1 MGTRNTFHLLS
12 GLGKGQIYLTKD
24 KTSLMGK
31 SYYLGYR
38 INEHDYSSSITAAS
52 IYLIHANL
60 EIFTLLYTGITTN
73 NNCKTMKH
81 LSYPIFIFGDKTY
94 ALQAIHFHKNEHC
107 IAPDHI
113 FDCNFKTERVH
124 QEPLSSM
131 KIDDILEQIKE

>member
-38 INEHDYSSSITAAS
+38 IYEHDYSNIRTGSSIYIVHT
-52 IYLIHANL
+52 NL
-60 EIFTLLYTGITTN
+60 VIFPLLYTGITTN

-94 ALQAIHFHKNEHC
+94 ALQAIHFHKSEHSLV
-107 IAPDHI
+107 PDYV
-113 FDCNFKTERVH
+113 FDCSLTTERVH